1 MSRIPLL
8 FLLSIVIGVAY
19 VRAQTPMFHQDV
31 SWSPD
36 GKYLAFAGMHDFDEQ
51 RRNFKADIY
60 VIRVDGSDQRKIS
73 SDDRNEFYTSWG
85 KGRIAFGADVAGT
98 KDSDI
103 YTANPDGSDLRQVTR
118 GAGRN
123 STPSISRDGKRIAFV
138 STRDGGKHQIY
149 IANLDGTGLR
159 RLTTDATIGYYNPQ
173 WSPDG
178 KRIVYYTEKG
188 DGKDQ
193 VWVMNSDGSNM
204 KLLTADIGHNIF
216 PGWSPDGKKIIFSS
230 SKRDADSAGSYV
242 DGSLLYTMNADGSG
256 LAKIGNIKSF
266 YGRFSPDG
274 KRLAYISGRFPETA
288 IYIANAD
295 GSGAVKVTK

>member
-1 MSRIPLL
+1 MSRSLLSFL
-8 FLLSIVIGVAY
+8 FLILGV
-19 VRAQTPMFHQDV
+19 VTGTAQTPMFHQDV

-36 GKYLAFAGMHDFDEQ
+36 GKYLAFTGMHDFDEQ

-73 SDDRNEFYTSWG
+73 SDERNEFYSSWG
-85 KGRIAFGADVAGT
+85 KERIAFGADVIGT

-103 YTANPDGSDLRQVTR
+103 YTVNADGSDLRQVTR
-118 GAGRN
+118 GGGRN
-123 STPSISRDGKRIAFV
+123 ATPSISRDGKRIVFV

-159 RLTTDATIGYYNPQ
+159 RLTTDATIGYFNPQ
-173 WSPDG
+173 FSPDG

-193 VWVMNSDGSNM
+193 VWVMNTDGSNM

-216 PGWSPDGKKIIFSS
+216 PGWSPDGKRIIFSS
-230 SKRDADSAGSYV
+230 SKRDTDQTGSYV
-242 DGSLLYTMNADGSG
+242 DGSFLYAMNADGSR

-274 KRLAYISGRFPETA
+274 KKLAYIAGKFPETA
-288 IYIANAD
+288 VYIANAD
-295 GSGAVKVTK
+295 GSGAVKITK